1 MKKLILIIAI
11 ITTARIV
18 NADCVATTQTYV
30 SCKPGYYMGGT
41 ILTKKCVQCP
51 AVATDASGNN
61 IYGTSPDYN
70 TGAVATCWA
79 PDGTYNDDSGTY
91 VITNATNDKC
101 TY

>member
-1 MKKLILIIAI
+1 MKKILTLLPVIFAMHS
-11 ITTARIV
+11 AY
-18 NADCVATTQTYV
+18 ADCVATSQAYI

-51 AVATDASGNN
+51 AVGTDASGNN

-91 VITNATNDKC
+91 VITNAANDKC